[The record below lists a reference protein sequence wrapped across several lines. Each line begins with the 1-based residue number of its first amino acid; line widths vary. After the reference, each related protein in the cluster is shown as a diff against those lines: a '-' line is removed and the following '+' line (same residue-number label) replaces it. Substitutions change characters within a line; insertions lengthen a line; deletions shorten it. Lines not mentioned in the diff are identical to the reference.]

1 MKYLPVVISVMA
13 AGMADQAT
21 EKDAD
26 KTFTIKDVCVSG
38 GKS

>member
-13 AGMADQAT
+13 DQAT

-26 KTFTIKDVCVSG
+26 QTFTMKDVCVSG